1 MFALSL
7 VFTLILLT
15 VCPPVAVVTMAVAV
29 KAKARRK

>member
-1 MFALSL
+1 MMFALSM

-15 VCPPVAVVTMAVAV
+15 VCPPVIAIAL